1 MCAVNGDNYLKGSV
15 YKMENKCRVSNK
27 RDQKQP
33 FQSGS
38 RRDGS
43 GHGPRRMRSAAG
55 SASGLRTAQ
64 VRPGLR
70 GDPGG
75 DPGPASSSVL
85 RPGRPSVAPPRL
97 PRHRAPRTPT
107 PGSFPW
113 CWGLGRLGAQSPVR
127 RARAFVADRG
137 REASLRGRAGVAGG
151 FWTSGT
157 QPPLKLCLL
166 LSRRRGR
173 APFPQG
179 QCPFVVARLETLLAS
194 LPVLPGLGAFPP
206 PASRGALSFLLR
218 RPPCLL
224 KHPLSGEA
232 VPWCRSLHPQLQAS
246 PASREPSAAITTS
259 RRHVPP

>member
-15 YKMENKCRVSNK
+15 YKKENKCRVSNK

-70 GDPGG
+70 GAGLRAGRGG

-85 RPGRPSVAPPRL
+85 RPGQPSVAPPRL

-151 FWTSGT
+151 FWTSGA

-179 QCPFVVARLETLLAS
+179 QSPFVVARLETLLAS

-206 PASRGALSFLLR
+206 PASRGALSFL
-218 RPPCLL
+218 
-224 KHPLSGEA
+224 H
-232 VPWCRSLHPQLQAS
+232 QAS
-246 PASREPSAAITTS
+246 SLSPGT
-259 RRHVPP
+259 PPLR